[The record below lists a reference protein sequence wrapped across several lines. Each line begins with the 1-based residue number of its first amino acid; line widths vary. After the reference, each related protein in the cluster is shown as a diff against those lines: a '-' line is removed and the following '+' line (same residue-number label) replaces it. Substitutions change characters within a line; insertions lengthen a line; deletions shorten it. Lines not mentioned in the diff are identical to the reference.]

1 MKNNLDS
8 IINDFKSLRSMEAQS
23 GEYYE
28 RMLLPLMKSEEDKT
42 IVKGIIADEVRHEK
56 MVDGVVRILEKL
68 N

>member
-1 MKNNLDS
+1 MKKDLDS
-8 IINDFKSLRSMEAQS
+8 MINDFKSLRSLEAQS

-28 RMLLPLMKSEEDKT
+28 RMLLPLMKSEEDKN
-42 IVKGIIADEVRHEK
+42 IIKGIIADERRHEK

>member
-1 MKNNLDS
+1 MKKDLDS
-8 IINDFKSLRSMEAQS
+8 LINDFKSLRSLEAQS

-28 RMLLPLMKSEEDKT
+28 RMLLPLIKSEEDKK
-42 IVKGIIADEVRHEK
+42 IVKGIIADEIRHEK